1 MKPTFKRFIYISVAA
16 LSLQA
21 ILPMATPLEIIAEE
35 TVASS
40 EIDLQIFPEAA
51 SYNEN
56 VLISI
61 SVPADIEVVQATID
75 AREIGGSE
83 TLEVDLALMEHT
95 LAISDA
101 TTAGLKILPIYLETA
116 AGEQITIEIELE
128 IIPREIKDDADF
140 DWDEAVIYFMLTDRF
155 MDGDSSN
162 NDPNGEGYNTNHPE
176 TYHGGDLQGIIDQL
190 DYLENLGINTIWITP
205 IVDNVDHNH
214 RHGKEGAQYG
224 YHGYWA
230 KDFSKI
236 DEHLGDLETL
246 KTLIDEAHDRGI
258 KLMVDVVLNH
268 TGYGMKTTD
277 TAAGIP
283 NYPTPE
289 EQAVFDGMLRL
300 NPLNGHDILGEIY
313 GLPDFVTEEAAVRD
327 QIITWQTDWLERAR
341 TERGNTIDYFR
352 VDTIKH
358 MEDTSWHAFKNELMK
373 IKPDFKMIGESWGAT
388 YNNTSGYLNSGQMDS
403 LLDFDFK
410 RLASMFT
417 HGNIEQAE
425 AELLKRNETLS
436 NTATVGHFLSSHD
449 EDGFLYYLMQ
459 GDEDLFKVAISLQL
473 TAKGQPVIYY
483 GEEIGLSGKAEGD
496 MDQGH
501 FSENRSDFDWDRVDD
516 HHLVEHY
523 QKLLS
528 SRQAHSKSFAKG
540 YREHLAG
547 TNDEGYSAFL
557 RSYEDDTVIV
567 AINTTNEPIEVN
579 ISVPFKAGITV
590 KDEYSEA
597 LYTVNEDRNVQFT
610 LPAYEKGGTVI
621 LAETEGA
628 NPSVQN
634 ELLPFIIVGVVALG
648 IFGFIILNK
657 KKV

>member
-258 KLMVDVVLNH
+258 KIMVDVVLNH

-358 MEDTSWHAFKNELMK
+358 MEDTSWHAFKNELTK

-449 EDGFLYYLMQ
+449 EDGFLYYFMQ

-528 SRQAHSKSFAKG
+528 SRQAHSKAFAKG